1 MMKNSTAL
9 SLLLTSNVISGFAQG
24 ISMLSI
30 PWHFSTKTSDYA
42 TFGLIYIV
50 ITLGTSLWSL
60 YAGTL
65 IDKYSRKKIFVLIN
79 VAGFIILSSVA
90 AVGYFLGEVP
100 SVLVYFVFA
109 ATIFIYNI
117 HYPCLYAFSQEITER
132 DNYGKINSILEIQ
145 GQATSVAAGAVGA
158 FLLAGSSTGD
168 INLLGIKLN
177 LGFTFDSWKLNEI
190 FVMDAVTYLAA
201 ILLISMIKYSPIETL
216 VIHTGSIWE
225 RLKMGFTW
233 LKEHPMIFL
242 FGNMSH
248 AIFVVLLVEVHLL
261 LSPYVNHHLEAGG
274 DVYASAEIFYAL
286 GALFAGFGIR
296 RLFKNTPVVKAVII
310 LMLLTVA
317 GLVLVAFTK
326 SIWVF
331 FVFSILIGVT
341 NAGTRVLR
349 VTWLF
354 SRTPNNM
361 MGRTGSVFQVI
372 NILLRG
378 IFIALLSIPFFM
390 DGSNIT
396 RAYFAGGVFVFLSV
410 IPLLLRYRKLET

>member
-1 MMKNSTAL
+1 MKNQTAL

-30 PWHFSTKTSDYA
+30 PWHFSTKTNDYA
-42 TFGLIYIV
+42 TFGLIYII
-50 ITLGTSLWSL
+50 ITLSTSFWSL

-65 IDKYSRKKIFVLIN
+65 IDRHSRKKIFLMIN
-79 VAGFIILSSVA
+79 VAGFLVLGTVA
-90 AVGYFLGEVP
+90 GTGYFLGELP
-100 SVLVYFVFA
+100 SSLVYLVFGV
-109 ATIFIYNI
+109 TIFIYNI

-132 DNYGKINSILEIQ
+132 GNYGKVNSLLEIQ

-158 FLLAGSSTGD
+158 FLLAGSSTGF
-168 INLLGIKLN
+168 INMLGIKLN
-177 LGFTFDSWKLNEI
+177 LGLTFEAWELHEI
-190 FVMDAVTYLAA
+190 FIMDAFTYLAA
-201 ILLISMIKYSPIETL
+201 IFLISGIKYNPIEQL
-216 VIHTGSIWE
+216 EIHTGSIWE

-261 LSPYVNHHLEAGG
+261 LSPYVNNHLEAGG
-274 DVYASAEIFYAL
+274 DVYASAEIFYAIGAL
-286 GALFAGFGIR
+286 GAGLWIRSLFR
-296 RLFKNTPVVKAVII
+296 NTSVIKAVII
-310 LMLLTVA
+310 LMLLTVI
-317 GLVLVAFTK
+317 GLALVAFTK
-326 SIWVF
+326 SIWIF
-331 FVFSILIGVT
+331 YIFSLMIGVT

-378 IFIALLSIPFFM
+378 FFIAVLSIPFFM

-396 RAYFAGGVFVFLSV
+396 RAYFAGAVFVFVSV
-410 IPLLLRYRKLET
+410 IPLLVKYRKLEA